1 MDFRYVAYGKDKKLV
16 KGKLAATNQ
25 TAAAKLLSY
34 SGFQVLSIKPITS
47 FINTEKLDVLL
58 RGQVN
63 PKEVIMFSRQLA
75 LLLESGTDIV
85 ASLELLQ
92 GQVTNRTLR
101 RVISEVVSD
110 IRGGSSLSVSMR
122 KHPRVFPQMYSR
134 AIAAGERGGDL
145 EIVLRQMADFME
157 RRVVTE
163 KQIKGALRYPAM
175 VLVVA
180 VMVVALLV
188 AFVLPTFT
196 ELYSSFGGEQPATT
210 AIFLNVSNWLIDYG
224 LYLLIGLVA
233 VVVAVALY
241 MRTPA
246 GSYQISRISLKL
258 PVIGRVL
265 LLSELSRAC
274 RTISLLFRVGL
285 PLPEVMAMAS
295 QGTTNKVFSEALDD
309 VRRELIRG
317 QGLSKPMSQNP
328 LFLPLM
334 VQMANVGEGTGNLDQ
349 TLTTVAESYEMEASE
364 RTTAAVA
371 LIQPVMTVVI
381 GLVVGFIAISL
392 MSAMYSMYGQLAG

>member
-1 MDFRYVAYGKDKKLV
+1 
-16 KGKLAATNQ
+16 
-25 TAAAKLLSY
+25 
-34 SGFQVLSIKPITS
+34 
-47 FINTEKLDVLL
+47 
-58 RGQVN
+58 
-63 PKEVIMFSRQLA
+63 
-75 LLLESGTDIV
+75 
-85 ASLELLQ
+85 
-92 GQVTNRTLR
+92 
-101 RVISEVVSD
+101 
-110 IRGGSSLSVSMR
+110 
-122 KHPRVFPQMYSR
+122 
-134 AIAAGERGGDL
+134 
-145 EIVLRQMADFME
+145 MADFME
-157 RRVVTE
+157 RQVITE

-180 VMVVALLV
+180 VIVVALLV

-196 ELYSSFGGEQPATT
+196 ELYSSFGGEQPLTT

-233 VVVAVALY
+233 VVIAVAMY
-241 MRTPA
+241 IRTPA
-246 GSYQISRISLKL
+246 GAYQWSNLSLRL
-258 PVIGRVL
+258 PVLGRII

-295 QGTTNKVFSEALDD
+295 QGTTNKVFAEALDN

-334 VQMANVGEGTGNLDQ
+334 VQMASVGEGTGNLDQ
-349 TLTTVAESYEMEASE
+349 TLTTVAEAYEMEGSD

-371 LIQPVMTVVI
+371 LIQPIMTVII
-381 GLVVGFIAISL
+381 GLVVGFIALSL
-392 MSAMYSMYGQLAG
+392 MSAMYSMYGQISG